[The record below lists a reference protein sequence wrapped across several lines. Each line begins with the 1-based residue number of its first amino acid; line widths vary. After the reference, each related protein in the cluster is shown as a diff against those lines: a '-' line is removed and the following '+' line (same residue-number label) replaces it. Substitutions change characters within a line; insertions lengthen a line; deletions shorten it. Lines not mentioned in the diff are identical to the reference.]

1 MPSPT
6 YRNRQKQ
13 RRLERSRKGVAAR
26 LANKSAASAG
36 QPIREWVRWRVIT
49 DESIHRTRTVLEFWT
64 CRDERGRT
72 HNRVLCNGVDTCFRS
87 WASAIRCLSKT
98 L

>member
-1 MPSPT
+1 MASFS

-26 LANKSAASAG
+26 LANKAAASAG
-36 QPIREWVRWRVIT
+36 QPPREWVRWRVIT
-49 DESIHRTRTVLEFWT
+49 DQSIHRTRTVLEFWT
-64 CRDERGRT
+64 CRDEHGRI
-72 HNRVLCNGVDTCFRS
+72 HNRVLCNGSATSFRS

-98 L
+98 I